1 MPNVVAANRAQS
13 VSGYQRD
20 PPERCHRPRVA
31 STSLEGESTPRAKP
45 TRVSIGG
52 IGVEKP
58 QRGLNVDI
66 GRDMPGGGEA
76 HLLASE
82 GDLEEL
88 QRVPEI
94 SMGAGSSI
102 ENTWGTSKRKLT
114 LNA

>member
-13 VSGYQRD
+13 VSGYQHD

-31 STSLEGESTPRAKP
+31 STSLEGESTPRATP

-58 QRGLNVDI
+58 QRGLNIDT
-66 GRDMPGGGEA
+66 GRDTPGGGEA
-76 HLLASE
+76 HLLAPES
-82 GDLEEL
+82 DFEEL
-88 QRVPEI
+88 ERVPEI
-94 SMGAGSSI
+94 SMVVRSSI
-102 ENTWGTSKRKLT
+102 ENTWGTSKSELT